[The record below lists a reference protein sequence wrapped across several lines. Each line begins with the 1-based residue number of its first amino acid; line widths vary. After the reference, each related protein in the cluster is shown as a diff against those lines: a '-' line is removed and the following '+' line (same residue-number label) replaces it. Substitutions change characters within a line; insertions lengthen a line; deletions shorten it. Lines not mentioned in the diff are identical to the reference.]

1 MIPHIRKTGT
11 DRGFTLV
18 ELLIVTIIL
27 AILAAIVVPQF
38 AATTDDANAAAF
50 DANLAGMRSAVEL
63 YRQQHG
69 EYPGETAATAATCV
83 NGANQTAAVGAP
95 SWILQMTLYT
105 NAAGQVCTG
114 FDPNNFRFGPYL
126 KEGIPAN
133 PLGDPPANTVAVVS
147 TGVLGLTSS
156 NTEGWRFDSITGELI
171 GDH

>member
-1 MIPHIRKTGT
+1 MAMPKEHSRTA
-11 DRGFTLV
+11 GFTLV

-38 AATTDDANAAAF
+38 AATTDDAEAAAY

-69 EYPGETAATAATCV
+69 DYPGEVAATAATC
-83 NGANQTAAVGAP
+83 GAGTNQTAAVGEP
-95 SWILQMTLYT
+95 SFILQLTLYT

-114 FDPNNFRFGPYL
+114 FDATNFRFGPYL
-126 KEGIPAN
+126 REGIPEN
-133 PLGDPPANTVAVVS
+133 PLGSPPASSVAVVS
-147 TGVLGLTSS
+147 TGILGLTSS
-156 NTEGWRFDSITGELI
+156 TTGGWRFDSVTGELI